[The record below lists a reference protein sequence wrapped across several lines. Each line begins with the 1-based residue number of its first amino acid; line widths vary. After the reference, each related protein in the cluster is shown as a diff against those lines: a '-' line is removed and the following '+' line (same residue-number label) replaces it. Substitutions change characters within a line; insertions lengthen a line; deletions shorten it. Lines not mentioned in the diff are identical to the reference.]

1 MKTHGKPSN
10 YRPGHFRSQVSNVFA
25 HMQTKSNMFPQTTKA
40 TKIYER
46 SYYNPI
52 HNEHTS
58 EIMKEIDRTGA
69 TNYQNRRMLEMYNH
83 DTVRKASELMPSV
96 LNKEDPNLQ
105 LAKKRELKL
114 VQGKFDQ
121 TNAKAMS
128 DWVRQKDLSVLIPS
142 TINKSGWQELS
153 QPQYLLRSCKK

>member
-1 MKTHGKPSN
+1 
-10 YRPGHFRSQVSNVFA
+10 
-25 HMQTKSNMFPQTTKA
+25 MFPQTTKA

-52 HNEHTS
+52 HNERTAAIQT
-58 EIMKEIDRTGA
+58 EIERTGA

-83 DTVRKASELMPSV
+83 DTVRKAADLLPS
-96 LNKEDPNLQ
+96 LQSKEDPALQ
-105 LAKKRELKL
+105 FAKKREVRL

-121 TNAKAMS
+121 RNARAMS
-128 DWVRQKDLSVLIPS
+128 DLVKEKDLSVLIPS

-153 QPQYLLRSCKK
+153 QPQYLLRSGRKQSLRQLDNGDPIKRE